1 MLRGVFG
8 TVIWDKG
15 LAGFGCDIVRGVV
28 TGWLLTFG
36 TAGHI
41 SGLRWWCRVFGEF
54 PAMTS
59 KATRSEISQA
69 LAKAIAYR
77 DCGKPA
83 EAAAW
88 AAKLVRMLE
97 AQQILAKGY

>member
-1 MLRGVFG
+1 
-8 TVIWDKG
+8 
-15 LAGFGCDIVRGVV
+15 
-28 TGWLLTFG
+28 
-36 TAGHI
+36 
-41 SGLRWWCRVFGEF
+41 
-54 PAMTS
+54 MTD

-97 AQQILAKGY
+97 SQHILKAGF